1 MVTHTMITLL
11 FIMTQTIAADP
22 PMLVTSHQVWQLTLV
37 SVLGTEYIMLTKTLS
52 RYFSLLLQIMYF
64 ENCQI
69 VDTETWIQDLPFSNQ
84 QGASVDPMWLK
95 LYSAKY
101 DLLQFE

>member
-1 MVTHTMITLL
+1 M
-11 FIMTQTIAADP
+11 D
-22 PMLVTSHQVWQLTLV
+22 
-37 SVLGTEYIMLTKTLS
+37 
-52 RYFSLLLQIMYF
+52 F

-101 DLLQFE
+101 DLLQFLMKILSGFIIDKILK